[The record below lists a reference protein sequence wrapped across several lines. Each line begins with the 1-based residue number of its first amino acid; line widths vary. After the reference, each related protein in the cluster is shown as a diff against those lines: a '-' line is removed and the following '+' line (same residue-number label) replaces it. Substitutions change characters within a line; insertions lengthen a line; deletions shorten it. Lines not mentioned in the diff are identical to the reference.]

1 MTLIFER
8 WFRRMVVVLR
18 RESHVAKV
26 LHAHQHKA
34 HNNAEQAEP
43 VAPVAP
49 TTVNVDPNRVAS
61 RVGMALGQQ
70 IRGEGGITPD
80 LRRMANAGEPR
91 PSRTP

>member
-8 WFRRMVVVLR
+8 WFRRLVVVLR

-26 LHAHQHKA
+26 LLAHQHKA

-49 TTVNVDPNRVAS
+49 TIVNVDPNRVAS
-61 RVGMALGQQ
+61 REGMALGQQ
-70 IRGEGGITPD
+70 IRGEGGTTPD